1 MMLLN
6 HHHGTV
12 LLFEEITVDLG
23 ILRLK
28 IILYDVTKLV
38 TI

>member
-12 LLFEEITVDLG
+12 LLFDEITVDLD

-28 IILYDVTKLV
+28 FILYDVAKPV